1 MASLFLFSFVIGYF
15 LLLLVV
21 AWRTSRHSNNE
32 SFFIGNRNSNWMLV
46 AFGMIG
52 TSLSGVTFVSV
63 PGTVGDFAGGGGFK
77 AFAYF
82 QVIIGYWIGYLV
94 IAFILLPLY
103 YRLHLTSIYHY
114 LQTRFGSVAYRT
126 GALFFILSRTVGAT
140 ARLYLVINVL
150 HLFILKDL
158 GIPFGLTTGVIL
170 FMILLYTFEGGVKTI
185 VYTDTLQT
193 TFMLLG
199 LVVCT
204 VYILQHLG
212 LSLSGAMQAL
222 DAKGFTRIFNSDV
235 RSKGFFLKQIVG
247 GMFIAIA
254 MTGLDQE
261 MMQKNISVRNLRDSK
276 KNVVVFSFVM
286 VLVSFLFLL
295 LGGLLY
301 LFALNQGAVYS
312 VVQHAGG
319 AGHALLLKGQN
330 VIGDDLF
337 PTLAL
342 HYLPPAVSIIF
353 IIGLIS
359 ALFPSA
365 DGALTALTSSFCID
379 LLDIKNRPGMD
390 ERAKR
395 RTRMTVHVCFAV
407 VFLLCILVFKWVN
420 NKSTINIILDLA
432 AYTYGPLLGL
442 FAFGIFT
449 RRDLPN
455 TWVITAICLLAPATC
470 WLISHYSAQRPAGF
484 QIGIELLLL
493 NGMLT
498 FLGLFLLS
506 RKGEGGA
513 VPR

>member
-1 MASLFLFSFVIGYF
+1 
-15 LLLLVV
+15 
-21 AWRTSRHSNNE
+21 
-32 SFFIGNRNSNWMLV
+32 
-46 AFGMIG
+46 
-52 TSLSGVTFVSV
+52 
-63 PGTVGDFAGGGGFK
+63 
-77 AFAYF
+77 
-82 QVIIGYWIGYLV
+82 
-94 IAFILLPLY
+94 
-103 YRLHLTSIYHY
+103 
-114 LQTRFGSVAYRT
+114 
-126 GALFFILSRTVGAT
+126 
-140 ARLYLVINVL
+140 
-150 HLFILKDL
+150 
-158 GIPFGLTTGVIL
+158 
-170 FMILLYTFEGGVKTI
+170 
-185 VYTDTLQT
+185 
-193 TFMLLG
+193 LG

-212 LSLSGAMQAL
+212 LSLGGAMQAL
-222 DAKGFTRIFNSDV
+222 DAKGFTRIFNGDV

-247 GMFIAIA
+247 GMFITIA

-276 KNVVVFSFVM
+276 KNVVVFSFIM

-312 VVQHAGG
+312 VAPHAGG
-319 AGHALLLKGQN
+319 AGHAFLLKGQN

-395 RTRMTVHVCFAV
+395 RTRMTVHVCFAI

-449 RRDLPN
+449 RRGLPN
-455 TWVITAICLLAPATC
+455 TWVITAICLLAPVTC

-506 RKGEGGA
+506 RRGESRG
-513 VPR
+513 